1 MTEFCE
7 YDEIVYTRM
16 RRVMVFLSSMAGL
29 FYLMDLGGIY
39 TRTAVWI
46 WVFATTFYIL
56 EVTRIT
62 MRIYAQKVI
71 DEIHRSRTT
80 MMVDIIELRNR
91 WDERNGKN

>member
-1 MTEFCE
+1 MTEFYE

-16 RRVMVFLSSMAGL
+16 RRLMHFLVCMGSLS
-29 FYLMDLGGIY
+29 YLIGTEGIY
-39 TRTAVWI
+39 TRIAVCL

-71 DEIHRSRTT
+71 EEIHRSRTT
-80 MMVDIIELRNR
+80 LMVDIIE
-91 WDERNGKN
+91 WDIKKEKN